1 MIDVKHYNKIIVN
14 NEPVYNTDYLKVIER
29 NEDIECLVIPEG
41 IEQIGTYAFSNFSYD
56 YENALSLKKW
66 YCQRA

>member
-1 MIDVKHYNKIIVN
+1 
-14 NEPVYNTDYLKVIER
+14 LKVIER

-56 YENALSLKKW
+56 YENALSLKKVVLPKSLKKIG
-66 YCQRA
+66 